1 MVNSDDK
8 FNVGVMGLFEWKNL
22 FKFLKFEVVVIVDL
36 KYGNFKLLGVD
47 GSKMYLFFGESFLL
61 DNFIVVFG
69 DVVFGLEKK
78 EDLDYVYDNLVVM
91 IEDGLLVLWKEDS

>member
-1 MVNSDDK
+1 MVVNSDDK

-22 FKFLKFEVVVIVDL
+22 FKFLKFEVVVIVDM

-47 GSKMYLFFGESFLL
+47 GSKMCLFFGESFLL
-61 DNFIVVFG
+61 DNFIVMFG

-78 EDLDYVYDNLVVM
+78 EDLDYVYDNFVVM
-91 IEDGLLVLWKEDS
+91 IEDGLLVL